1 MFVLETAAVGVVYLL
16 LYLSLKIYFM
26 SRSDHCD
33 ASFTWSNHL
42 ASDVCTPKKCGVETS
57 CFSGATT
64 VTQDSSLHNLK
75 VSCYFLR
82 VIVPTTSLYQRLQ
95 NNSSI
100 LKF

>member
-42 ASDVCTPKKCGVETS
+42 GNHLALRMYSENVESKTS

-64 VTQDSSLHNLK
+64 MNVL
-75 VSCYFLR
+75 F
-82 VIVPTTSLYQRLQ
+82 
-95 NNSSI
+95 
-100 LKF
+100 